1 METSVIRRGMRG
13 DVGAIDRDRR
23 VMFWAGTLQRIQPVA
38 ADVMGALPRLTWCAP
53 SSDSSVGDI
62 SHALD

>member
-1 METSVIRRGMRG
+1 MMRRGMRG
-13 DVGAIDRDRR
+13 DVGAIDRDRH
-23 VMFWAGTLQRIQPVA
+23 VMSWVGTLQTMQPVA

-53 SSDSSVGDI
+53 SSDRSVGDI